1 MTRKPAP
8 RGRSSLA
15 PFYAILGVVALGG
28 VAWLLYQSM
37 GKEKPVTAPVAVAMD
52 QARLNR
58 VQGMSM
64 GRADAPVV
72 IYEFADFQCPG
83 CGQFASM
90 VAPLIKER
98 LVDPGKVRYVYYDF
112 PLIQIHPNAFLAA
125 RAGRCANEQG
135 KFWEFHDVIYG
146 QQPNWSSEPDP
157 SDLFV
162 EYAVR
167 AGVQEGPFES
177 CLRSDRFAREVSESM
192 KLGESLGVGG
202 TPTLIVNGR
211 RLGSTPAFSELEQMV
226 NEAAAG
232 GAPAAASAA
241 PVAGDTAAAAA
252 TTAADTAAR

>member
-1 MTRKPAP
+1 MTRTPAP

-15 PFYAILGVVALGG
+15 PFYALLGVVALAGIG
-28 VAWLLYQSM
+28 WLLYQSV
-37 GKEKPVTAPVAVAMD
+37 GKEKAVTAPVPVAMD

-58 VQGMSM
+58 VQGMST

-83 CGQFASM
+83 CGQFASF

-98 LVDPGKVRYVYYDF
+98 LVEPGKVRYVYYDF

-135 KFWEFHDVIYG
+135 RFWEFHDVIYG
-146 QQPNWSSEPDP
+146 QQPQWSGEADP
-157 SDLFV
+157 TELFV

-167 AGVQEGPFES
+167 AGAQEGPFEA

-192 KLGESLGVGG
+192 ELGKSLGVGG

-211 RLGSTPAFSELEQMV
+211 RLGETPSFSELERIV
-226 NEAAAG
+226 NEAASGA
-232 GAPAAASAA
+232 APAAAA
-241 PVAGDTAAAAA
+241 PATGTDTAAATAA
-252 TTAADTAAR
+252 PADTAAR

>member
-15 PFYAILGVVALGG
+15 PFYAIVGVVALAGIG
-28 VAWLLYQSM
+28 WLLYQSM
-37 GKEKPVTAPVAVAMD
+37 GGGGKPVTAPVPVVMD
-52 QARLNR
+52 QAKLNR
-58 VQGMSM
+58 VQGTSI

-98 LVDPGKVRYVYYDF
+98 LVQPGKVRYVYYDF
-112 PLIQIHPNAFLAA
+112 PLIQLHQNAFLAA
-125 RAGRCANEQG
+125 RAGRCAGEQG

-146 QQPNWSSEPDP
+146 QQPNWSAEADP

-162 EYAVR
+162 EYGVR
-167 AGVQEGPFES
+167 SGVTEGRFEE
-177 CLRSDRFAREVSESM
+177 CLRSDRYAKEVSESM
-192 KLGESLGVGG
+192 ELGKSLGVQG

-211 RLGSTPAFSELEQMV
+211 RLAATPNFADLEKMV
-226 NEAAAG
+226 NDAIAGAPAAG
-232 GAPAAASAA
+232 GAPAAPAASATA
-241 PVAGDTAAAAA
+241 P
-252 TTAADTAAR
+252 ADTAAR